1 VAAFSLWQL
10 LNQRQPITDNGSSQ
24 AAQQQQ
30 LPGQPIGQSLIDFWN
45 RAQQHA
51 SALPDW
57 NAGSANAAAYPFGT
71 SGSSVSFTP
80 TDQLGYSATNDAN
93 TTDMS
98 GRLNDRHNDCLDKCL
113 HLIPSPSGDLQTSEF
128 RKCYRECMGSLG

>member
-57 NAGSANAAAYPFGT
+57 NAGSAEVDPIDGT
-71 SGSSVSFTP
+71 TGTGFLVGSSAVP
-80 TDQLGYSATNDAN
+80 I
-93 TTDMS
+93 
-98 GRLNDRHNDCLDKCL
+98 C
-113 HLIPSPSGDLQTSEF
+113 
-128 RKCYRECMGSLG
+128 